1 MKSQKHRMRWY
12 LIKSSYLWDV
22 LPNPQ
27 LGLSWPEIWGILED
41 SVGLKDWKTFS
52 DIFISEDP
60 FSSLQPVDVSW
71 STHEYM
77 PTVAWCSYHLKM
89 VISHVLPE
97 RDTKEQE
104 REKRKLVSV
113 KHPHLS
119 LPWLCSFTQPGKE
132 GIHILTDESGEARKG
147 NFTQSDT
154 LRCGSAE
161 I

>member
-1 MKSQKHRMRWY
+1 
-12 LIKSSYLWDV
+12 
-22 LPNPQ
+22 
-27 LGLSWPEIWGILED
+27 
-41 SVGLKDWKTFS
+41 
-52 DIFISEDP
+52 
-60 FSSLQPVDVSW
+60 
-71 STHEYM
+71 M

-89 VISHVLPE
+89 VISRVLPE
-97 RDTKEQE
+97 RETKEQE
-104 REKRKLVSV
+104 REKRELVSV

-119 LPWLCSFTQPGKE
+119 LPWLCSFTQPGKV